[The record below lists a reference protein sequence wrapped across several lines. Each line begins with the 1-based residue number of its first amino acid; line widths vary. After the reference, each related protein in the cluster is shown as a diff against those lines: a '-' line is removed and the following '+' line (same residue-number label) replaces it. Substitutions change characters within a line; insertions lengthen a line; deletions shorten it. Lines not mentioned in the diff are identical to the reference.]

1 MPNHKRVGAR
11 ARKTALWLVPRE
23 RREAA
28 NPESQGNRAQRRA
41 GAREKARDQ
50 RAAARRGWR

>member
-1 MPNHKRVGAR
+1 MPNHRKVGAR
-11 ARKTALWLVPRE
+11 ARKTARWLVPRG

-41 GAREKARDQ
+41 GAREKARDE
-50 RAAARRGWR
+50 RAFARRGWR